1 MRSRGPGNQA
11 PDPGPDQRGSP
22 AGCPDWLQYLHDF
35 HCRPG
40 RSRDQPGA
48 VPGRSLLQPVT
59 VYPRRRGHSARRH
72 CRRHGS
78 RFPRAGPRGR
88 QADRRCEG
96 RYGFCAQPPAVRAVP
111 RSCAAGGAGHRNSG
125 RRRHPGAY
133 DVRLPLA
140 VLWSVRD
147 RGHGRFGCLQLL
159 LQVPADRLPGAV
171 CDAEDPVG
179 PRGGRQTRHQDRC
192 GFPQRPRRAHPRTHR
207 VPEQGLCRHAKAHR
221 RAWPGTHQLTLSQE
235 KHMTFP
241 AERTAIVTGAVSE
254 PGIGRPRAT
263 VNYLAAQGWNI
274 GIIDLDDAACKA
286 AAKEVAA
293 EYGVQAHGVG
303 ANVASEAEV
312 RAAIDELEAELP
324 QIVALANVA
333 GVSSPIG
340 YLELEPAEWGRV
352 LSINLN
358 GVHYATRRVAESMV
372 KNRIGR
378 IVNISSVSAQRGGG
392 TFSKTPYSV
401 AKAGV
406 IGLTRA
412 TARELGEYDITVNPL
427 SPGPID
433 TDIMGGT
440 LSEERKDEL
449 TKDLVVNRVGST
461 RDIAA
466 AIAFLISE
474 ASGYLSGQT
483 LNVDGGLYMH

>member
-1 MRSRGPGNQA
+1 
-11 PDPGPDQRGSP
+11 
-22 AGCPDWLQYLHDF
+22 
-35 HCRPG
+35 
-40 RSRDQPGA
+40 
-48 VPGRSLLQPVT
+48 
-59 VYPRRRGHSARRH
+59 
-72 CRRHGS
+72 
-78 RFPRAGPRGR
+78 
-88 QADRRCEG
+88 
-96 RYGFCAQPPAVRAVP
+96 
-111 RSCAAGGAGHRNSG
+111 
-125 RRRHPGAY
+125 
-133 DVRLPLA
+133 
-140 VLWSVRD
+140 
-147 RGHGRFGCLQLL
+147 
-159 LQVPADRLPGAV
+159 
-171 CDAEDPVG
+171 
-179 PRGGRQTRHQDRC
+179 
-192 GFPQRPRRAHPRTHR
+192 
-207 VPEQGLCRHAKAHR
+207 
-221 RAWPGTHQLTLSQE
+221 
-235 KHMTFP
+235 MTFP

-254 PGIGRPRAT
+254 RGIGRAT
-263 VNYLAAQGWNI
+263 VSYLAAQGWNI
-274 GIIDLDDAACKA
+274 GIIDLDDAACKI
-286 AAKEVAA
+286 AAKEIAS

-312 RAAIDELEAELP
+312 RAAIDELEKELP

-333 GVSSPIG
+333 GVSSPVG
-340 YLELEPAEWGRV
+340 YLELEPSEWDRV
-352 LSINLN
+352 LNINLN

-412 TARELGEYDITVNPL
+412 TARELGGYDITVNAI

-440 LSEERKDEL
+440 LSQERKDEL

-474 ASGYLSGQT
+474 DSGYISGQT